1 MHNNDT
7 THTKTNQELE
17 ILTDKDKKGK
27 ERPWREKKLSTILL
41 AESYQRLGFKKAYR
55 VINCGTYLEYKSLL
69 DGTERKLNKANFCK
83 VRLCPMC
90 SWRRSKK
97 IYGQVSKVMDKALE
111 EKEYRFIFLTL
122 TCKNVEGKEL
132 SETIDNLFKAY
143 NLMTKRKVFK
153 QAVKGWFRGLEVT
166 HNLDE
171 TSESYDTY
179 HPHFHIILMVN
190 KSYFSDPKYY
200 LSQAQWTSLWQD
212 CLGVDYTPIVDVRA
226 FKTNTKKHI
235 SKSVAESAKY
245 TVKDNDYLIPSDLE
259 MTDNAVAILDYA
271 LANRRL
277 VAFGGDLR
285 KIHKEL
291 NLDDAENGDLV
302 NTDNEEL
309 REDLEYVIERYHWHV
324 GYKQYLRFDCP

>member
-111 EKEYRFIFLTL
+111 DKEYRFIFLTL
-122 TCKNVEGKEL
+122 TCKNVEGEEL
-132 SETIDNLFKAY
+132 SDTIDKLFHAFK
-143 NLMTKRKVFK
+143 LLTKRKQVK